1 MSSPNIISNAAQVKG
16 EYDFIIVGG
25 GTAGCTVAGRL
36 AEISPNI
43 SVLVIEAGKSSFGV
57 KEISTPALAAT
68 LVESEHD
75 WAYQATLI
83 DLPDFKRVE
92 DAVTRGKVLGGSS
105 SLNYYSWHR
114 GSAALYDEWQAYGG
128 PTWNWTACKQ
138 YFSKPTTIVQK
149 TNVSLLPINT
159 SDIGTSGPVKLKA
172 VDPVPLG
179 DALVKAWKSRGLPT
193 TSDIFNGH
201 PNGLTHLLATVVD
214 GERNSSVRF
223 IETRHNIT
231 VLTQSK
237 VARVIIEKG
246 AGAQDGNI
254 AKGVEIVGGTV
265 VHAKH
270 EVIVSSGVFES
281 PHVLM
286 LSGIGVPQELE
297 AHGIA
302 CKVDSPQVGKNLM
315 ERVIFPQVFRLKEGS
330 SLDTQLRPG
339 PQFDAAVREYE
350 QQRTGTLASP
360 LLEFSAWTRID
371 ERLSKS
377 PEYVNLKQKLGKD
390 PLGSATQPHFEFDF
404 VPAFFHPFQPH
415 VPIPTSGDYMTIVTG
430 ILRPLSRGNVGLR
443 SSQPT
448 EQPEINLN
456 FFAEEVDLVAVR
468 EAGRFVRE
476 IVEHGEGMRD
486 YVIEPYPADLRDLDG
501 DNEAAK
507 KLIFKRCSTGYH
519 PCGTCRIG
527 TESGT
532 HQGVVDERLRVRGV
546 ANLRVIDASVIPII
560 PDCRIQ
566 APVYM
571 VAEKG
576 AAIVREDYER
586 KIQPGGN

>member
-1 MSSPNIISNAAQVKG
+1 MPSPNIISNATQVKG
-16 EYDFIIVGG
+16 EYDFIILAP
-25 GTAGCTVAGRL
+25 TCTSPLPLPWTFAHCHMVLIPLSSALSHLPPPLSNPSTIGRTKPL
-36 AEISPNI
+36 
-43 SVLVIEAGKSSFGV
+43 L
-57 KEISTPALAAT
+57 STFLT
-68 LVESEHD
+68 
-75 WAYQATLI
+75 
-83 DLPDFKRVE
+83 FKRVE

-128 PTWNWTACKQ
+128 PTWNWKACKQ

-159 SDIGTSGPVKLKA
+159 PDIGTSGPIKLKA

-179 DALVKAWKSRGLPT
+179 DALVKAWGSRGLPT

-223 IETRHNIT
+223 IETRQNIT

-246 AGAQDGNI
+246 AGAQDDNI
-254 AKGVEIVGGTV
+254 AKGVEIVGGTI

-302 CKVDSPQVGKNLM
+302 CKVASPQVGKNLM

-377 PEYVNLKQKLGKD
+377 PEY
-390 PLGSATQPHFEFDF
+390 STISPHSSIHSN
-404 VPAFFHPFQPH
+404 PMYLS
-415 VPIPTSGDYMTIVTG
+415 TSGDYMTIVTG
-430 ILRPLSRGNVGLR
+430 ILRPLSRGTVGLR

-519 PCGTCRIG
+519 PCG
-527 TESGT
+527 SSM
-532 HQGVVDERLRVRGV
+532 DARLRVRGV
-546 ANLRVIDASVIPII
+546 ASLRVIDASVIPII

-586 KIQPGGN
+586 KIQSVGN